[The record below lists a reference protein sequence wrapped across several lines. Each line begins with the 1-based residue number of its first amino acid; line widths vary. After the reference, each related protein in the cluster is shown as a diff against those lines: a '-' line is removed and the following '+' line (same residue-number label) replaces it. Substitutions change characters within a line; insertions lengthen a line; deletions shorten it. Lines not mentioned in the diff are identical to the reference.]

1 MDVEWIEF
9 ANCKGVDPNL
19 FFGHKGASL
28 KTAKAFKYCE
38 ACAVREVCLSE
49 AMNDPHL
56 RGVWGGTT
64 YESRKRR
71 RRLTGLPA

>member
-1 MDVEWIEF
+1 MVSDMDVEWIEF

-56 RGVWGGTT
+56 RAYGEAPPMSHARGGV
-64 YESRKRR
+64 
-71 RRLTGLPA
+71 A